1 MDNSMF
7 GGLSIIAGL
16 ALDLAALLAA
26 VRFLLQAAGVDG
38 YNTVAQ
44 HVIKATDPVLAPLR
58 IVLPS
63 QGRIDLASIVGVW
76 LLQTAKVALFHE
88 PAIVVLLL
96 GGLVQSLALFANLFF
111 FALIAVVVLS
121 FVAPVSSHPGAVIL
135 RQVTEPLLSPVRRI
149 IQPVGGLDF
158 SVLVVLF
165 ALMIVRGNL
174 LPWLGALVGL

>member
-1 MDNSMF
+1 MDNSMI
-7 GGLSIIAGL
+7 GGFSLIAGL
-16 ALDLAALLAA
+16 ALDLAALVAA
-26 VRFLLQAAGVDG
+26 VRFLLQAVEVDA
-38 YNTVAQ
+38 YNPIAQ
-44 HVIKATDPVLAPLR
+44 NIIKGTNPVLAPLR
-58 IVLPS
+58 TILPS
-63 QGRIDLASIVGVW
+63 QGRVDMASIVAVW
-76 LLQTAKVALFHE
+76 LLQVGEVALFYE
-88 PAIVVLLL
+88 PSPGVLLL

-135 RQVTEPLLSPVRRI
+135 RQVTEPMLAPVRRI